1 MSHRIPTGAGA
12 QAQRLAALLLAT
24 VLSLS
29 LQGCGDAPTAPETTA
44 VVSGPPLLVIG
55 ADGATSYERLTVA
68 AATDTVAAGSRALKV
83 SKEIVGPLG
92 GWVRC
97 GRFFLAITPGAF
109 DSVGTV
115 TMSMPDSTL
124 MIVDLEIAPA
134 RLNGFHAP
142 VYLAANTTDTDV
154 PSDSLA
160 IYWMDPKSG
169 AWTDVTTTKTV
180 TSATDCVTEV
190 EGGVSGGDTPDSNW
204 ARAGVTSTLQHFSR
218 YSTGKAGW

>member
-1 MSHRIPTGAGA
+1 MMHALRGSYAR
-12 QAQRLAALLLAT
+12 RLATLALAAA
-24 VLSLS
+24 LSVAIE
-29 LQGCGDAPTAPETTA
+29 GCGDAPTAPETPA
-44 VVSGPPLLVIG
+44 VVSGPPLLVVG
-55 ADGATSYERLTVA
+55 ADGATSFERLTVA
-68 AATDTVAAGSRALKV
+68 AATDTVNAGSRSLKV
-83 SKEIVGPLG
+83 SKEIVGALG

-97 GRFFLAITPGAF
+97 GRFFLAFAPGAF

-124 MIVDLEIAPA
+124 MVLNLEIAPA
-134 RLNGFHAP
+134 RRNGFRAP

-169 AWTDVTTTKTV
+169 TWTDVTTAKTV

-190 EGGVSGGDTPDSNW
+190 DGGTSGGDTPDANW
-204 ARAGVTSTLQHFSR
+204 ASLGVTSTLQHFST

>member
-1 MSHRIPTGAGA
+1 M
-12 QAQRLAALLLAT
+12 LLLAAA
-24 VLSLS
+24 LSLS
-29 LQGCGDAPTAPETTA
+29 LQGCGDAPTAPETST
-44 VVSGPPLLVIG
+44 VVSGPPLLVVG

-68 AATDTVAAGSRALKV
+68 TATDPVSGGSRSLKV
-83 SKEIVGPLG
+83 SKEVVGSLG

-97 GRFFLAITPGAF
+97 GRFFLAFAPGAF

-124 MIVDLEIAPA
+124 MLVNLEIAPA

-142 VYLAANTTDTDV
+142 VYLAANVTDTDA

-169 AWTDVTTTKTV
+169 SWTDVTTTRTV

-190 EGGVSGGDTPDSNW
+190 DGGLSGGGSPDSNW
-204 ARAGVTSTLQHFSR
+204 ATVGVTSTLQHFST